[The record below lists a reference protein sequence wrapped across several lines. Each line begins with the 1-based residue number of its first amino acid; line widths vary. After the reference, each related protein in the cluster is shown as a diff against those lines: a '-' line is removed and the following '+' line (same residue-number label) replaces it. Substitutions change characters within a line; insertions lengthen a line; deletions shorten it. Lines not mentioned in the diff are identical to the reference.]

1 MEDVG
6 LRMCVCFFT
15 GLQQGI
21 SCEGDLDINA
31 KFPEAPSH
39 TGVGSRCPG
48 STGTSAVRWVPGE
61 MPLLPVEVEDSSTL
75 PCPSTFGWEN
85 RAAGRVFPA
94 AGWPL
99 PLSQF
104 VLSAG
109 PSAGALPARE

>member
-1 MEDVG
+1 MDDVG

-15 GLQQGI
+15 GLRQGI

-75 PCPSTFGWEN
+75 PCPSTFDERTGQLGE
-85 RAAGRVFPA
+85 RFLQLAGLCHCPS
-94 AGWPL
+94 
-99 PLSQF
+99 LS
-104 VLSAG
+104 
-109 PSAGALPARE
+109 